1 VTGGTSSPGGT
12 GTGAT
17 GRTSSSGGTGV
28 ETGDRGAFLA
38 TARQRLAGDIFTNPV
53 HVPPPT
59 PPPSAPV
66 PRPGYRNLDPDD
78 LVATFV
84 AAVAHAEGTC
94 HVVSG
99 ADIAGGGR
107 GGPGGDPAGAGD
119 DDGGG
124 AGLDGLLDDLV
135 AELGDRSVV
144 VSAEPGARDLG
155 RRLAARGVTVADA
168 TVERAAAAG
177 LGVTGAVA
185 AVAAT
190 GSLVLDS
197 RAAGGRSASL
207 LPTVHLCVVSV
218 NTLVAAPA
226 DVLRRLGSAVD
237 ALPPSLVL
245 VTGPSRTGD
254 IEQLLTL
261 GAHGPTAL
269 HVVLVTDGA
278 SGASTSS
285 S

>member
-1 VTGGTSSPGGT
+1 M
-12 GTGAT
+12 GA
-17 GRTSSSGGTGV
+17 
-28 ETGDRGAFLA
+28 ETGDRAAFLA

-59 PPPSAPV
+59 PQPGDPV

-78 LVATFV
+78 LVGTFA
-84 AAVAHAEGTC
+84 AAVEAADGVC
-94 HVVSG
+94 HVVEG
-99 ADIAGGGR
+99 DV
-107 GGPGGDPAGAGD
+107 PGD
-119 DDGGG
+119 
-124 AGLDGLLDDLV
+124 LLDRLV

-144 VSAEPGARDLG
+144 VTPEPLSQGVG
-155 RRLAARGVTVADA
+155 RRLAERGATVADA
-168 TVERAAAAG
+168 SVERAAAAG

-190 GSLVLDS
+190 GSVVLDS
-197 RAAGGRSASL
+197 GVAGGRIASV
-207 LPTVHLCVVSV
+207 LPTVHLCVASV
-218 NTLVAAPA
+218 NTLLPTPG
-226 DVLRRLGSAVD
+226 DVLGRLGSAGD

-269 HVVLVTDGA
+269 HVVLVTDGP
-278 SGASTSS
+278 GRASTSGANLRA
-285 S
+285 